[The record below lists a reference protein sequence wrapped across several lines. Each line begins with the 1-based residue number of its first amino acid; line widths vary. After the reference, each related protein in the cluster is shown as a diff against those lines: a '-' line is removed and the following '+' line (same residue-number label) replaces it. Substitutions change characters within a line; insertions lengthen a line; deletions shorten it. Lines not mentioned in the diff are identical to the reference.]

1 MSFDKKNIE
10 ILISLMSQLGITHV
24 VISPGSRNAPA
35 IILFQKSGLFRII
48 PIADERSAGFFA
60 LGMAQYLQRTV
71 ALLSTSGTAVLNY
84 SPAIAEAY
92 YQKIPLLIIT
102 ADRPEELIDQGD
114 GQTIHQRQVFDN
126 FIRKSFHLSP
136 IHTELEERHRVRI
149 INEAIA
155 LTLYPVPGPIH
166 INLPL
171 TEPLYDLPSIE
182 NVHHYPIIQ
191 VVEGKTTFDDAI
203 IQNWLSFNRKLLIV
217 GQLHPDH
224 PTLPFLE
231 LMSKDPTT
239 QIIAETTSNLFSPHV
254 IINADLLLAN
264 LSEVEKYS
272 IAPDLILT
280 FGGNII
286 SKNVKSFVRN
296 LPLSIPH
303 WRIGIDP
310 QEFYQD
316 TFYHLSHTFFSKP
329 EDFLENILRRG
340 LPSKGNYQEQWQKFR
355 IRTNQKLNKLIH
367 QAKFTDLYV
376 YSQIFRYMPD
386 DMVVHLAN
394 STPVRYAQFFDHP
407 KGRMFFSNRGTSGI
421 DGCLSTAVGFAYAAQ
436 RPVTII
442 VGDMAF
448 FYDQNALWN
457 KFVSSQLNIILINNC
472 GGNIFRIIEGP
483 DQFEELEEFIEM
495 KHHFDAREICKARQ
509 VRYLMADNKDSLEE
523 ALQDMFSQHRDGP
536 LLLEIFTPAEEN
548 AMDFRKLYQ

>member
-10 ILISLMSQLGITHV
+10 ILISLMSQHGITHV

-171 TEPLYDLPSIE
+171 AEPLYDLPSIE

-191 VVEGKTTFDDAI
+191 FVEGKTTFDDGI

-224 PTLPFLE
+224 PALPFLE

-239 QIIAETTSNLFSPHV
+239 QIIAETTSNLFSSHV

-264 LSEVEKYS
+264 LSEIEKHS

-286 SKNVKSFVRN
+286 SKNVKSFIRN

-310 QEFYQD
+310 QE
-316 TFYHLSHTFFSKP
+316 
-329 EDFLENILRRG
+329 
-340 LPSKGNYQEQWQKFR
+340 
-355 IRTNQKLNKLIH
+355 
-367 QAKFTDLYV
+367 
-376 YSQIFRYMPD
+376 
-386 DMVVHLAN
+386 
-394 STPVRYAQFFDHP
+394 
-407 KGRMFFSNRGTSGI
+407 
-421 DGCLSTAVGFAYAAQ
+421 
-436 RPVTII
+436 
-442 VGDMAF
+442 
-448 FYDQNALWN
+448 
-457 KFVSSQLNIILINNC
+457 
-472 GGNIFRIIEGP
+472 
-483 DQFEELEEFIEM
+483 
-495 KHHFDAREICKARQ
+495 
-509 VRYLMADNKDSLEE
+509 
-523 ALQDMFSQHRDGP
+523 
-536 LLLEIFTPAEEN
+536 
-548 AMDFRKLYQ
+548 